1 MKPILSLSILS
12 ADFGRLAEEIETV
25 KTADWLHVDVMD
37 GLFVP
42 NITIGAPVVRSLRGE
57 TDLFLDVHLM
67 IDRPRRFIDDFA
79 QAGADLVTFHVES
92 DTPEGIREAIRKAE
106 AHGIQKGLVLRPGTP
121 AEAAEPYVEALDC
134 VLVMTV
140 EPGFAGQKFM
150 ADQMDKVR
158 ALRQMLDRRNPKCRL
173 EVDGGIN
180 SETIKLAQAAGAD
193 AFVSGSAV
201 FQHADRAGAIAQ
213 LRESLRP

>member
-42 NITIGAPVVRSLRGE
+42 NITIGAPVVRCLRKE

-67 IDRPRRFIDDFA
+67 IDRPRRFMDDFA
-79 QAGADLVTFHVES
+79 KAGADLVTFHVES

-106 AHGIQKGLVLRPGTP
+106 SHGIQKGLVLRPGTP
-121 AEAAEPYVEALDC
+121 AEAAEPYLEALDC

-158 ALRQMLDRRNPKCRL
+158 AIRQMIDRRNPKCRL
-173 EVDGGIN
+173 EVDGGIDP
-180 SETIKLAQAAGAD
+180 ETIRIAQAAGAD

-201 FQHADRAGAIAQ
+201 FKHADRAGAISQ
-213 LRESLRP
+213 LRGALHV

>member
-1 MKPILSLSILS
+1 MKPIISLSILS
-12 ADFGRLAEEIETV
+12 ANFVRLAEELETV

-57 TDLFLDVHLM
+57 TGLFLDVHLM

-92 DTPEGIREAIRKAE
+92 DTPEGIAEAIQKAE
-106 AHGIQKGLVLRPGTP
+106 ARGIQKGLVLRPGTP
-121 AEAAEPYVEALDC
+121 AEAVEPYVDALDC

-140 EPGFAGQKFM
+140 EPGFPGQGFM
-150 ADQMDKVR
+150 AEQMDKVR
-158 ALRQMLDRRNPKCRL
+158 ALRQLLDRRNPRCRL
-173 EVDGGIN
+173 EVDGGID
-180 SETIKLAQAAGAD
+180 SETIKIAQAAGAD
-193 AFVSGSAV
+193 TFVSGSAV
-201 FQHADRAGAIAQ
+201 FKHADRAGAIAE
-213 LRESLRP
+213 LRGALHV